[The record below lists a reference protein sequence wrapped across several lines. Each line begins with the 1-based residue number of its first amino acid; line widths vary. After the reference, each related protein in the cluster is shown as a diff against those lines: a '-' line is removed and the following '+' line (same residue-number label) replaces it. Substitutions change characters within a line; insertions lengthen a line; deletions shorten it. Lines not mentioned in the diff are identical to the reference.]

1 MFCDYSE
8 IFGKVN
14 EGIHSYRILNVAIID
29 VLFTFIG
36 AYIIKKYIFT
46 EFKYYEVLF
55 GLFLLGIILH
65 RIFCVRTTIDRLIF
79 N

>member
-8 IFGKVN
+8 IFGKLN
-14 EGIHSYRILNVAIID
+14 EGVHSYRLFNVAIVD
-29 VLFTFIG
+29 VVFTFIG
-36 AYIIKKYIFT
+36 AYILNKYIFT
-46 EFKYYEVLF
+46 EYEYYKVLI

-65 RIFCVRTTIDRLIF
+65 RIFCVRTTIDRFIF